1 MQQNFKLDI
10 WDILFACL
18 YGLFFTH
25 IILGAEKINPL
36 YTKWLL
42 LPGSDY
48 SYHYLAWEYFKDT
61 PWTWPIGRIE
71 GYAYPMYNSVMY
83 TDSIPLLA
91 FLFKIVRNFLP
102 ADFQYF
108 GIWYYLCYLLNGF
121 LGICIARRIGF
132 SRAHSW
138 LVSVFFFGAVVLVA
152 RFGHAALCGQWL
164 LLWCLYLFISRGTW
178 SQKKININLYSVVA
192 VGSLIHPYLLFMIL
206 GLTTAVFYQLYIEK
220 QSNLKS
226 IGLHLLTLIGIS
238 ALGWYSSGAF
248 LFKGQLSEGLG
259 KFSANLNTF
268 INAWDVG
275 ALGPVFN
282 YKYPGQGEGIGYL
295 GLAIIILFILFFIRL
310 LAAREFRV
318 SALIK
323 NCFFLACILFFVFA
337 LSPKWALG
345 NHLIIDWKYNDYIS
359 RTFRGTGRFIWP
371 LYYYIMYWTFKQLYF
386 VINGKIQIT
395 IILISAV
402 LLQAFDLNPIWV
414 RNKYV
419 DLTPAPLPYE
429 NEMKSL
435 ISRGDKVLVYPP
447 YTASISDF
455 CDYIH
460 FVNMAQHYKK
470 PITTGYGARFPVY
483 IGTLFSDSTL
493 DLTAYARAHPFDVI
507 LTNVDSLSL
516 HKELVSEL
524 GGRSFQFERYRMF
537 VTGEYLNKFD
547 FIIDSNAFKTIATQY
562 DMDLPGFLSVN
573 SDKYILGVLQQ
584 EGLGRLSMESKALLK
599 SYGSKIDSIG
609 FGDSWLF
616 VIHDNKIST
625 ELYSKSDVLREN
637 IRLPLVDNTNTI
649 QLISGGHNTG
659 NPMSG
664 IKYKNIEYSLQK
676 RGLNFLVLDS
686 TGKVDNQVN
695 YDTYISDRFFSK

>member
-1 MQQNFKLDI
+1 MQKNFKLDI
-10 WDILFACL
+10 WDIAFASL
-18 YGLFFTH
+18 YGLLFTH
-25 IILGAEKINPL
+25 IILGAEKINPV

-61 PWTWPIGRIE
+61 PWTWPLGRIE

-91 FLFKIVRNFLP
+91 FMFKIVRNFLP

-121 LGICIARRIGF
+121 LGIGIARRIGF
-132 SRAHSW
+132 SRLDSW
-138 LVSVFFFGAVVLVA
+138 LVSIFFFGAVVLVA

-164 LLWCLYLFISRGTW
+164 LLWCLYLFISRDSW
-178 SQKKININLYSVVA
+178 SQKKIMVHIYCVVA
-192 VGSLIHPYLLFMIL
+192 AGSLIHPYLLFMIL
-206 GLTTAVFYQLYIEK
+206 GLTTAILFQLYLQK
-220 QSNLKS
+220 QSNIKTV
-226 IGLHLLTLIGIS
+226 GLHLLILVGIS
-238 ALGWYSSGAF
+238 FLGWYSSGAF

-282 YKYPGQGEGIGYL
+282 YIDQGQGEGIGYL
-295 GLAIIILFILFFIRL
+295 GLSIIILFILLFIRH
-310 LAAREFRV
+310 LATREFRA

-323 NCFFLACILFFVFA
+323 NYFFLACILFFVFS

-345 NHLIIDWKYNDYIS
+345 NHLLIDWKYNDYIS

-371 LYYYIMYWTFKQLYF
+371 LYYFILYWTFKQLF
-386 VINGKIQIT
+386 LVINGKIQIT
-395 IILISAV
+395 VILISAL

-435 ISRGDKVLVYPP
+435 ISKADKVLVYPP

-460 FVNMAQHYKK
+460 FVDMAQYYNK
-470 PITTGYGARFPVY
+470 PITTGYGARFPVN
-483 IGTLFSDSTL
+483 IGSLFSDSTS
-493 DLTAYARAHPFDVI
+493 DLTSYARAHPFDVI

-516 HKELVSEL
+516 HKELVSVL

-537 VTGEYLNKFD
+537 VTDEFLNRFD
-547 FIIDSNAFKTIATQY
+547 SFIDSNAFKIIASQY
-562 DMDLPGFLSVN
+562 DMDLPKFLSEN
-573 SDKYILGVLQQ
+573 SDNYIFGVLHQ
-584 EGLGRLSMESKALLK
+584 EGLGRLSMESKACLLYT
-599 SYGSKIDSIG
+599 SRC
-609 FGDSWLF
+609 
-616 VIHDNKIST
+616 V
-625 ELYSKSDVLREN
+625 
-637 IRLPLVDNTNTI
+637 
-649 QLISGGHNTG
+649 
-659 NPMSG
+659 
-664 IKYKNIEYSLQK
+664 
-676 RGLNFLVLDS
+676 
-686 TGKVDNQVN
+686 
-695 YDTYISDRFFSK
+695 